1 MSAPSDTKPTNT
13 CNLLQVLNKLSN
25 ARNPESVRGNLFR
38 ARLDVA
44 KNLYKKDLVSHFGC
58 VNAVEFDKT
67 GQYLI
72 SGEFILNQCR
82 SIFIF

>member
-1 MSAPSDTKPTNT
+1 MSAPPNAKPTNT
-13 CNLLQVLNKLSN
+13 CNLLQVLNNLSN
-25 ARNPESVRGNLFR
+25 GRDPASVRGNLFR

-58 VNAVEFDKT
+58 VNAIEFDKT

-72 SGEFILNQCR
+72 SGE
-82 SIFIF
+82 SIRMDWMDYE